1 MSTQELSIND
11 IETTEVDL
19 GMGNDPETVDDRKL
33 SIDDKEISAPSRRN
47 TDTDNDKLEEK
58 FNDLSKN
65 LDESGPEQVDV
76 VLDLVRISDEKLD
89 ELTLE
94 DSEKSVS
101 CSVSCVMDL
110 PPEFVPRLANQ
121 HAFKTTYRLT
131 NDEIEHSTLNPQVP
145 LTGQFERP
153 STRYRQQSVP
163 NSREKINRDSLPGA
177 SSKSQYRQSQN
188 LEHSRE
194 SVNRA
199 DLPGPNNVRRRAA
212 SAQSNRSNLENAAHG
227 VQDNHRNSERNRTNE
242 VPSASSGFSRPARAF
257 NESKEEPQGRRERWF
272 RMTIE
277 PRVTISRPRAQPQ
290 RVRWVNH
297 NPFFHIDRIFA
308 GMPGLFGFNRG
319 FDEDGHFF
327 FGVTIPRQ
335 QEGSPKATNEQI
347 EKAVSQLKK
356 LSSDMEIKEDDK
368 CPICLDE
375 FSPNDDIVEMPCPC
389 KRTFFHRQCAV
400 ETLEKT
406 KKIKC
411 PNCRKWDGDS

>member
-1 MSTQELSIND
+1 MSTYEFSLND
-11 IETTEVDL
+11 IDTSEIALDMSHE
-19 GMGNDPETVDDRKL
+19 PETLDDNKL
-33 SIDDKEISAPSRRN
+33 SIDDDDVAAPSTTDRN
-47 TDTDNDKLEEK
+47 NNFDNEK
-58 FNDLSKN
+58 QEVEVNDLSKN
-65 LDESGPEQVDV
+65 LGGNASEQDDV
-76 VLDLVRISDEKLD
+76 VMDLLKIDDEKLD

-94 DSEKSVS
+94 DSDKSI
-101 CSVSCVMDL
+101 SCVMDL

-121 HAFKTTYRLT
+121 HAFKTTYRLA

-145 LTGQFERP
+145 LTGQHERP
-153 STRYRQQSVP
+153 NTRYRQQSIP
-163 NSREKINRDSLPGA
+163 NSRETINRDSLPGA
-177 SSKSQYRQSQN
+177 PSKSEYRQSQS

-194 SVNRA
+194 RVNRG
-199 DLPGPNNVRRRAA
+199 DLPGPNNVRRRAG
-212 SAQSNRSNLENAAHG
+212 SAQVTRSPPVNSAHG
-227 VQDNHRNSERNRTNE
+227 VQDNRRNSERNRTNA
-242 VPSASSGFSRPARAF
+242 VPRASSGFSRPARVSDE
-257 NESKEEPQGRRERWF
+257 NKEEPQGRHERWF

-277 PRVTISRPRAQPQ
+277 PRVTISRPRAQRGQPQ
-290 RVRWVNH
+290 SVRWVNH

-327 FGVTIPRQ
+327 FGVTVPRQ
-335 QEGSPKATNEQI
+335 QEGPPKATNEQI

-375 FSPNDDIVEMPCPC
+375 FGPNDDIVEMPCPC

-411 PNCRKWDGDS
+411 PNCRKWDDS